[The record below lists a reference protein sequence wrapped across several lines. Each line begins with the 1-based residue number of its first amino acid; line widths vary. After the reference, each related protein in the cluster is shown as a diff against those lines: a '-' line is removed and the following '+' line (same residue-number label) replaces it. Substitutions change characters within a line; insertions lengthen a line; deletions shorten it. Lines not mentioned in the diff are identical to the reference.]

1 MDLTVNQLAEIAAR
15 GIHERFISERDA
27 GDTSRA
33 PVIDFYDDIPEE
45 NRKIIVEGVAHGLQA
60 LLDKGYTI
68 TPPINVPE
76 ISLTD
81 LDLAGGILD
90 SEDLEELKEYQT

>member
-76 ISLTD
+76 ISLDLPPTD
-81 LDLAGGILD
+81 GNLSLD
-90 SEDLEELKEYQT
+90 DLEELKEYQT